1 MYVNLSEYVNN
12 ICFLVHV
19 KDDEN
24 VEDDPVVH
32 LEIGCSGDS
41 NTFFDLIQWRDHW
54 EEYGQACDLPVSKLR
69 HCQSVQDE
77 HLVAKETNPTANYD
91 QLEYLESIWGH
102 SNHFT

>member
-1 MYVNLSEYVNN
+1 VYVNLSEYVNN

-41 NTFFDLIQWRDHW
+41 NTFFDLIQ
-54 EEYGQACDLPVSKLR
+54 
-69 HCQSVQDE
+69 
-77 HLVAKETNPTANYD
+77 
-91 QLEYLESIWGH
+91 
-102 SNHFT
+102 